1 MVLSCSLTV
10 TLSEGGWPGAK
21 LRGYLKI
28 DTGADV
34 VNEPLEQESNSVDDL
49 AHLVIG
55 VKISS
60 GKKPDYS
67 SDLRT
72 E

>member
-1 MVLSCSLTV
+1 
-10 TLSEGGWPGAK
+10 
-21 LRGYLKI
+21 
-28 DTGADV
+28 

-49 AHLVIG
+49 ARLIIG

-67 SDLRT
+67 SDLDT

>member
-1 MVLSCSLTV
+1 MGGPARNYVVPENRYRCS
-10 TLSEGGWPGAK
+10 
-21 LRGYLKI
+21 
-28 DTGADV
+28 V

-49 AHLVIG
+49 AHLIIG

-60 GKKPDYS
+60 GKNPDYS
-67 SDLRT
+67 SDLHT